1 MTIFIVP
8 DDFPTV
14 QAVIDNVVPP
24 ILVSGDSIEVRAG
37 MFPSFVLP
45 DEDQNVDPLER
56 VRIAGCGIGRT
67 IFFGGAS
74 DGVVID
80 GSPQTYLKDFT
91 VQGYSGSGVLLQ
103 VGPNLSGDNCVIEN
117 VEATFNEVGFDI
129 QTDDNTL
136 VNNIATSNATGEG
149 DGFEIS
155 GSTNFLKGNT
165 SKENTTG
172 YHVSG
177 ILNRLANNVAKE
189 NTEDGFLLDDS
200 GSITILD
207 GNTALKNNIGI
218 NCQTDNNRIVENKVC
233 NNTTIGIALVGAE
246 GAEPN
251 GNRVDWNI
259 VRGNGTMGQPDNAGI
274 FVIDGAG
281 TVEPNSITFNKLKLN
296 EDFSILDGA
305 GLATPN
311 IYNGNVCTDN
321 PSSPMEA
328 CDPGIN

>member
-37 MFPSFVLP
+37 TFPSFVLP
-45 DEDQNVDPLER
+45 DEDQNGDPLER
-56 VRIAGCGIGRT
+56 VRIAGCGIGKT

-91 VQGYSGSGVLLQ
+91 VQNYSGSGVLLQ
-103 VGPNLSGDNCVIEN
+103 IGPNLSGDNCVIQDI
-117 VEATFNEVGFDI
+117 EATFNGIGFDI
-129 QTDDNTL
+129 QTNDNTL
-136 VNNIATSNATGEG
+136 VNNFATFNVEVGGGFAIMGEDNCLFENSSNENRRGYYVTG
-149 DGFEIS
+149 
-155 GSTNFLKGNT
+155 TNNQLVDNIGKQN
-165 SKENTTG
+165 
-172 YHVSG
+172 
-177 ILNRLANNVAKE
+177 AQ
-189 NTEDGFLLDDS
+189 DGFLLITG
-200 GSITILD
+200 GSNTLV
-207 GNTALKNNIGI
+207 GNLAQKNNIGI
-218 NCQTDNNRIVENKVC
+218 NCQTDNNLIKENRSC
-233 NNTTIGIALVGAE
+233 NNINHGIILVGDV
-246 GAEPN
+246 GSEPN
-251 GNRVDWNI
+251 GNRVDGNI
-259 VRGNGTMGQPDNAGI
+259 ARGNGSPLGVLIDSGI

-281 TVEPNSITFNKLKLN
+281 TVNPNAITFNKLKLN
-296 EDFSILDGA
+296 EDFSILDEA

-321 PSSPMEA
+321 PSSPPEA